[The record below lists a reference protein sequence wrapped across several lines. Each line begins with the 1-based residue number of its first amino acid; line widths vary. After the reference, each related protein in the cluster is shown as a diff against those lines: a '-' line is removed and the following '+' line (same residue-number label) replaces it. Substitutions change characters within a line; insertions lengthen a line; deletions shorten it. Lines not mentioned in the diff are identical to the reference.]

1 MFRLL
6 FYSPILTMSLLLL
19 NVGEQLEWGTGVE
32 STEVTYHQIQHGVE
46 GEGCMPR
53 EKGFPAKQSRC

>member
-1 MFRLL
+1 
-6 FYSPILTMSLLLL
+6 MSLLLL